1 MDAFL
6 ISLVMVFLAEM
17 GDKTQIVALVL
28 AGRYRPWV
36 VLAGILAATGAA
48 HVISVVGGVLL
59 GGFISGAGSSWLPF
73 LAGLSFL
80 LFGVWTLRGDSAD
93 EEEVRQGATP
103 FFVVFWTFL
112 IAEMGDKTMLTT
124 TTITAQLH
132 KNPVLIWLG
141 STIGMVLADAI
152 AIVVGLALGSRLP
165 PTAPRFL
172 AAAVFLLFGAWNVWM
187 GGKELPPTSWIGAG
201 IFLLGAT
208 LILYRKSILRRR
220 HVDE

>member
-17 GDKTQIVALVL
+17 GDKTQLVALVL

-48 HVISVVGGVLL
+48 HVISVAAGVLL
-59 GGFISGAGSSWLPF
+59 GGFLAGPGSYWLMF

-80 LFGVWTLRGDSAD
+80 LFGIWTLRGDSAD
-93 EEEVRQGATP
+93 EGEVRAASTP

-124 TTITAQLH
+124 TTITAQHHLH
-132 KNPVLIWLG
+132 PFLVWSG
-141 STIGMVLADAI
+141 STIGMVAADGIAI
-152 AIVVGLALGSRLP
+152 AIGLLLGSRLP
-165 PTAPRFL
+165 PAAPRFL
-172 AAAVFLLFGAWNVWM
+172 AAAVFLLFGSWNVWM
-187 GGKELPPTSWIGAG
+187 GGKELPPTSWMGAG
-201 IFLLGAT
+201 LFLLGAT

-220 HVDE
+220 PIDD